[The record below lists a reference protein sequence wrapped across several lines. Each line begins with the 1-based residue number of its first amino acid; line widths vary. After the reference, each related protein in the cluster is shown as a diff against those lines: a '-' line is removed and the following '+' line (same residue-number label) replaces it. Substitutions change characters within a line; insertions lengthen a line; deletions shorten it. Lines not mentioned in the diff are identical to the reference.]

1 MSDFYKPDF
10 ESDSGNPFAR
20 DNKGK
25 LVRANYWL
33 DMSDKSIIL
42 IMTHGIGAHLPNSQ
56 EQLHLIDI
64 KREHLIEDIC
74 VQEIL
79 PPET

>member
-1 MSDFYKPDF
+1 MKKYVFKIFVFLSIFIFCD
-10 ESDSGNPFAR
+10 A
-20 DNKGK
+20 
-25 LVRANYWL
+25 VRANYWL

-42 IMTHGIGAHLPNSQ
+42 IMTHGIGAHLPNNQ
-56 EQLHLIDI
+56 KQLHLIDI

-79 PPET
+79 PPEA